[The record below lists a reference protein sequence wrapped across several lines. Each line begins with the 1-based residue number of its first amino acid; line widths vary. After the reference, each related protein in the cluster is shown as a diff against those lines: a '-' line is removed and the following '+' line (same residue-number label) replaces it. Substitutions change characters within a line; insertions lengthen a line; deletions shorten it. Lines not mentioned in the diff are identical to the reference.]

1 MVHFDPSRS
10 LIAGLSVVTL
20 RQWLSDAQTAL
31 HLFIIGRREEIVNY
45 DGRGIT
51 YSRASRADLEAHIQL
66 LQMQLGMTKTR
77 RALRVYFR

>member
-1 MVHFDPSRS
+1 MHFDPSTS
-10 LIAGLSVVTL
+10 LLAGQPVATL
-20 RQWLSDAQTAL
+20 RQWLGEAQDELNELMT
-31 HLFIIGRREEIVNY
+31 GRREEIVNY

-51 YSRASRADLEAHIQL
+51 YSRATRADLEAHIQL